1 LRLDGALWHDGA
13 SHIAETKSDPSARN
27 LVAVNIYREVL
38 KIAPNDPDCYANL
51 GTSFMKMYHREKS
64 PTWTRMAKE
73 AWEQSLVLNPAQP
86 RVREYLE
93 SCQPD
98 Q

>member
-1 LRLDGALWHDGA
+1 M
-13 SHIAETKSDPSARN
+13 
-27 LVAVNIYREVL
+27 AVNIYREVL